1 MTLETAAKQGF
12 DIVLANKRPLA
23 DGWDTYE
30 RLVSSCQ
37 ATGRRLRYEATVG
50 AGLPIIDT
58 YRKLA
63 ETGDRVL
70 KIHGC
75 VSGTLTYVLSE
86 LTAGRPFSEAVREAM
101 TRGYAEPD
109 PRDDLSGR
117 DAARKGLILARMLG
131 YRGPAPVADD
141 LVPASYRH
149 LPLDQFL
156 ARLPEL
162 DALWRDRVAAAGKA
176 QKVLRY
182 VVSATQRTVSAGL
195 REVAVASPIG
205 AARGTQNLVTFQS
218 RRYRHE
224 PLVISGPGAGP
235 QVTAAGILNDIC
247 ALAG

>member
-1 MTLETAAKQGF
+1 MTACTSG
-12 DIVLANKRPLA
+12 
-23 DGWDTYE
+23 
-30 RLVSSCQ
+30 
-37 ATGRRLRYEATVG
+37 GRRLRYEATVG

-58 YRKLA
+58 YRKLT

-70 KIHGC
+70 RIHGC

-86 LTAGRPFSEAVREAM
+86 VTAGRPFSQAVREAM
-101 TRGYAEPD
+101 SRGYAEPD

-117 DAARKGLILARMLG
+117 DAARKGLILARMMG
-131 YRGPAPVADD
+131 YRGAAPAADD
-141 LVPASYRH
+141 LVPVPYRS

-162 DALWRDRVAAAGKA
+162 DQAWTERVAAEAKH

-182 VVSATQRTVSAGL
+182 VVSATNRTVSVGL
-195 REVAVASPIG
+195 RGVQAASPIG
-205 AARGTQNLVTFQS
+205 AARGTQNIVTFQS
-218 RRYRHE
+218 RRYRFE

-247 ALAG
+247 SLGVS